1 MRSTQSHPLSR
12 GYRAVLPTSLGDVLF
27 SLEVACFGD
36 LMRSSVRRPVCRA
49 GPLPG
54 APGAAPACV
63 ASPCGGR
70 RWAERR
76 ALPHRRAPQG
86 GSRVRPRAPGAG
98 GPRVPSPL
106 RPGLPGSGPAS
117 LSRRGRGEALRAESP
132 AGGRGI
138 LLLFS
143 GRVPSCYS
151 NQDLDYRV
159 LHAHSR
165 AGFDAPGTA
174 SYLLPERSS
183 GV

>member
-1 MRSTQSHPLSR
+1 MI
-12 GYRAVLPTSLGDVLF
+12 
-27 SLEVACFGD
+27 
-36 LMRSSVRRPVCRA
+36 
-49 GPLPG
+49 
-54 APGAAPACV
+54 
-63 ASPCGGR
+63 PCGGR

-132 AGGRGI
+132 AERRGI

-151 NQDLDYRV
+151 NQDLDYPV
-159 LHAHSR
+159 LESSLQTAFYAR
-165 AGFDAPGTA
+165 GTA
-174 SYLLPERSS
+174 SYLLLCRSS
-183 GV
+183 GVWGRGCSALHFPSAPIRQVSCNTLLGGFRLLWPPSCCLDRRTSFGLCAPLAPRNAA